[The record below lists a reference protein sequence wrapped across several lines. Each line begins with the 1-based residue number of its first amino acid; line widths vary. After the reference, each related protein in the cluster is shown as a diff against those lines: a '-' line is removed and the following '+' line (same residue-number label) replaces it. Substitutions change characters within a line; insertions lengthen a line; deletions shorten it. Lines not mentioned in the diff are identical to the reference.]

1 MDPHPNRGSTNAG
14 AHGFRG
20 SMACCLFAYHPFL
33 ILQNLISAAKLTE
46 RDRAKGMGVVEGKF
60 DRDGDG
66 TVDAWQND

>member
-1 MDPHPNRGSTNAG
+1 
-14 AHGFRG
+14 
-20 SMACCLFAYHPFL
+20 MACCLFAYHPFL